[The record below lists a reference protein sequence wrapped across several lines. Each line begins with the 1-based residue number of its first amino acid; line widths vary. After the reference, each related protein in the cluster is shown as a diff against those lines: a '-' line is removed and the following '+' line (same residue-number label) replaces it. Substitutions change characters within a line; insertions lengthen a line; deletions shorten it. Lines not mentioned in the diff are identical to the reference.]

1 MLTLGKGCNSLSRHD
16 DGYFIDILK
25 CELVSAVLKQV
36 IREKKEKEEKKKR
49 PFFKK
54 KIIASPFVLE
64 KKKKKKSKPAGILVG
79 SRCYRTCLPR
89 DTCAVVT
96 AASKISIKNK
106 FKNASICEQ
115 FIGL

>member
-1 MLTLGKGCNSLSRHD
+1 M
-16 DGYFIDILK
+16 
-25 CELVSAVLKQV
+25 LKQV

-49 PFFKK
+49 GLFLKK
-54 KIIASPFVLE
+54 KLLLLCSPFVLE
-64 KKKKKKSKPAGILVG
+64 KKKSKPAGILVC